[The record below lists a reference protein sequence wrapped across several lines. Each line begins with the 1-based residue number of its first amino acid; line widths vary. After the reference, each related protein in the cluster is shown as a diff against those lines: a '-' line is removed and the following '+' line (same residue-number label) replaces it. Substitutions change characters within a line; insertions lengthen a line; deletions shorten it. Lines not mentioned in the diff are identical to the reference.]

1 MHRFFPMLAA
11 CVVLSA
17 GCKPGTQV
25 VQERSKEGVNT
36 PSPSTILGEPMEL
49 SSGVWSIAIDV
60 DVPTLNQRFVTP
72 SYDKIASTL
81 LDVYQRTFH
90 AELQKV
96 LRALLQRNVHCTIS
110 ALSITHA
117 RQVWLEPTDTSSQGG
132 PMALPSGAIVILPC
146 GGNEPLVKPEAPA
159 PPAPH

>member
-1 MHRFFPMLAA
+1 MHCFFSTLAA
-11 CVVLSA
+11 CAALSA
-17 GCKPGTQV
+17 GCKPGTQA
-25 VQERSKEGVNT
+25 VQERPKEGVTT
-36 PSPSTILGEPMEL
+36 PLPSTILGDSMEL
-49 SSGVWSIAIDV
+49 SSGVWSIVIDV

-72 SYDKIASTL
+72 SHDNIASVL

-90 AELQKV
+90 AELQKA

-146 GGNEPLVKPEAPA
+146 GGNEPLVGPEAPA
-159 PPAPH
+159 PPMPH

>member
-1 MHRFFPMLAA
+1 MCA
-11 CVVLSA
+11 VLSA
-17 GCKPGTQV
+17 GCEPGTQA
-25 VQERSKEGVNT
+25 VQERPKNGVTT
-36 PSPSTILGEPMEL
+36 PSPSTTIGDPMEL

-72 SYDKIASTL
+72 SNDDIASAL

-90 AELQKV
+90 AELQKA

-117 RQVWLEPTDTSSQGG
+117 RQVWLDRATSAHGG

-146 GGNEPLVKPEAPA
+146 GSNEPLVKPGPLTQD
-159 PPAPH
+159 APH